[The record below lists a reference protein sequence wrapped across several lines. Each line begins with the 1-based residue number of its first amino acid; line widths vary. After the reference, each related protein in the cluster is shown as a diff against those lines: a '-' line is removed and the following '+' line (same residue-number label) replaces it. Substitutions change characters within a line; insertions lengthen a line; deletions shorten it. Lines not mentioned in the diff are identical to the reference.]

1 MYADAHD
8 IMFSEHQRIAAGEP
22 QVMTQELN
30 GLLVPLPAGTI
41 APNFALRHTF
51 QTHLSLASLRG
62 NPIILVFYPSDWEP
76 VSREQLTLYQE
87 YAGEFA
93 RYGAS
98 LIGISVDQTWSH
110 AAFAADARLDF
121 PLLADFQPRGAV
133 ARMYGVYRP
142 REGVSARALF
152 VLDREGIIRFGQVY
166 PDQLDPGVDS
176 ILTTLEAISAN
187 LP

>member
-1 MYADAHD
+1 
-8 IMFSEHQRIAAGEP
+8 
-22 QVMTQELN
+22 MTQELN

-166 PDQLDPGVDS
+166 PDQLDPGVDG
-176 ILTTLEAISAN
+176 ILTTLEALASTD

>member
-1 MYADAHD
+1 MGMD
-8 IMFSEHQRIAAGEP
+8 
-22 QVMTQELN
+22 QELN
-30 GLLVPLPAGTI
+30 GLLMPIPAGTV
-41 APNFALRHTF
+41 APTF
-51 QTHLSLASLRG
+51 TLHRTPQTQLSLSSLRG
-62 NPIILVFYPSDWEP
+62 NPVILVFYPLDWEP

-142 REGVSARALF
+142 RDGVSARALF
-152 VLDREGIIRFGQVY
+152 VLDRAGIIRFGQVY
-166 PDQLDPGVDS
+166 PDQLDPGVDG
-176 ILTTLEAISAN
+176 ILTTLEALASTD

>member
-1 MYADAHD
+1 MPQKLNGQL
-8 IMFSEHQRIAAGEP
+8 MPLAAGT
-22 QVMTQELN
+22 V
-30 GLLVPLPAGTI
+30 
-41 APNFALRHTF
+41 APNFTLQHAL
-51 QTHLSLASLRG
+51 QTHLSLSSLRG
-62 NPIILVFYPSDWEP
+62 NPVILVFYPSDWEP

-110 AAFAADARLDF
+110 AAFSADAQLDF

-133 ARMYGVYRP
+133 ARMYGVYRL

-152 VLDREGIIRFGQVY
+152 VLDRAGIIRFSQVY
-166 PDQLDPGVDS
+166 PDQLDPGVDG
-176 ILTTLEAISAN
+176 ILTTLEA
-187 LP
+187 LPSTKLT

>member
-1 MYADAHD
+1 MPQKLNGQL
-8 IMFSEHQRIAAGEP
+8 MPLAAGT
-22 QVMTQELN
+22 V
-30 GLLVPLPAGTI
+30 
-41 APNFALRHTF
+41 APNFTLQHTL
-51 QTHLSLASLRG
+51 QTHLSLASMRA
-62 NPIILVFYPSDWEP
+62 NPVVLVFYPSDWEP

-110 AAFAADARLDF
+110 AAFSADAQLDF

-133 ARMYGVYRP
+133 ARMYGVYRL

-152 VLDREGIIRFGQVY
+152 VLDRAGIIRFSQVY
-166 PDQLDPGVDS
+166 PDQLDPGVDG
-176 ILTTLEAISAN
+176 ILTTLEA
-187 LP
+187 LPSTKLT

>member
-1 MYADAHD
+1 
-8 IMFSEHQRIAAGEP
+8 
-22 QVMTQELN
+22 MTQELN
-30 GLLVPLPAGTI
+30 GQLMPLPAGTV
-41 APNFALRHTF
+41 APDFTLQHTF
-51 QTHLSLASLRG
+51 HTHLSLASLCD
-62 NPIILVFYPSDWEP
+62 NPVILVFYPSDWEP

-110 AAFAADARLDF
+110 AAFAADARLGF

-152 VLDREGIIRFGQVY
+152 VLDRRGIIRFGQVY
-166 PDQLDPGVDS
+166 PDQLDPGVDG
-176 ILTTLEAISAN
+176 ILTTLEFLPSAN

>member
-1 MYADAHD
+1 
-8 IMFSEHQRIAAGEP
+8 
-22 QVMTQELN
+22 MTQELN

-110 AAFAADARLDF
+110 AAFATDARLDF

-176 ILTTLEAISAN
+176 ILTTLEAIPSTN